1 VLAAKL
7 GGCDTAFNLLLNE
20 WQPDGLAAT
29 GAGFHVTTPV
39 VNNRCQFM
47 DAILDG

>member
-1 VLAAKL
+1 MAA
-7 GGCDTAFNLLLNE
+7 A
-20 WQPDGLAAT
+20 

-39 VNNRCQFM
+39 VNDRCQFM